1 VNTTQRRIFHAVTLI
16 GALVGAGCVSQTQF
30 LNNNQESALETALN
44 RAKFE
49 MNCQEATGTVLSREV
64 VQPAMQGPAV
74 MGIQRAE
81 YTIGVL
87 GCNKRH
93 TYVVVCPDGGEG
105 CFAAGPGR
113 FMQE

>member
-1 VNTTQRRIFHAVTLI
+1 MTRRDIRQSVVAVVVL
-16 GALVGAGCVSQTQF
+16 LVSAGCVSQTQF
-30 LNNNQESALETALN
+30 LNNKQEMAVETALT
-44 RAKFE
+44 RAKFD

-64 VQPAMQGPAV
+64 VQP
-74 MGIQRAE
+74 GIVAPVGAGIWRAE

>member
-1 VNTTQRRIFHAVTLI
+1 MAKRTIRRLVVAVV
-16 GALVGAGCVSQTQF
+16 ALLVSAGCVTQTQF
-30 LNNNQESALETALN
+30 LNNKQEMAIESALT

-49 MNCQEATGTVLSREV
+49 MNCSEATVTVLSREV
-64 VQPAMQGPAV
+64 VQPGVVAPVGA
-74 MGIQRAE
+74 GLWRAE
-81 YTIGVL
+81 YTIGVA
-87 GCNKRH
+87 GCNQRH

>member
-1 VNTTQRRIFHAVTLI
+1 MLIRSVYVAVAAVVVTL
-16 GALVGAGCVSQTQF
+16 VMTGCVSQTRF
-30 LNNNQESALETALN
+30 LNNHQESALETALT

-64 VQPAMQGPAV
+64 VQPGVVAPVGA
-74 MGIQRAE
+74 GIWRAE
-81 YTIGVL
+81 YTIGVS
-87 GCNKRH
+87 GCNQRH